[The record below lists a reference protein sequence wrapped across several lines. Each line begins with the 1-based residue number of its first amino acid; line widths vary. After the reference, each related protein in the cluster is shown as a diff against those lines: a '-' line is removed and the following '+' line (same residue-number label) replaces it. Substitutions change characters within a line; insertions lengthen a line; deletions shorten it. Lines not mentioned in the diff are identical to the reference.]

1 MMRLHIFSIGLSVF
15 TCASA
20 HEEMQYIASMNKL
33 YQGKINRFS
42 YLYGTGPVLPDLNL
56 LKHLNCLRKVSRK

>member
-20 HEEMQYIASMNKL
+20 HEEMQYIASVNKL
-33 YQGKINRFS
+33 YQEKINKFS
-42 YLYGTGPVLPDLNL
+42 CPYGTSPLSTFGLSLVLPMTS
-56 LKHLNCLRKVSRK
+56 RKV